1 MRNPTQENSNF
12 KNSHSHTTENRPR
25 TPWQTQL
32 YLDPLRPPPPPSGE
46 KDPRMTLTVAC
57 YTLVVTQWTCMR
69 NGFFGMNREIMKHS
83 SMVKTVEGTNPC
95 QFARPP
101 CPLPASRCMGIA
113 RTRCRGDR

>member
-12 KNSHSHTTENRPR
+12 KNSHSNTTENRPG
-25 TPWQTQL
+25 TPWQTHL
-32 YLDPLRPPPPPSGE
+32 YLDLFRPPPPSGE
-46 KDPRMTLTVAC
+46 KDPRMILTVAC

-69 NGFFGMNREIMKHS
+69 NGFFLGMNREIMKHS
-83 SMVKTVEGTNPC
+83 SMVKTIEGTNPC

-113 RTRCRGDR
+113 RTRCRGDM